1 MVTDNNDRA
10 WKRLAVSLAEAL
22 PGEWAIGRPGN
33 NCVLVRIPVDW
44 TFTWIGV
51 ERSRKIDDPGLIVGR
66 VGLIGPFRFGYHH
79 GERSDVFGGPGTVD
93 LTADNA
99 EQTLFDFITGYGLPQ
114 VDLWDAIRMAET
126 CEAQY
131 GRPEAEWGRPI
142 VFPEA
147 AGWRLV
153 FDTGFGL
160 NLDDSPPWTIS
171 STLSRPGGQ
180 NVTSFPMTRTQQEA
194 RTHSI
199 DLAQWLASWKW
210 PIESTRNQK
219 RPRGAWPV
227 VTLRDVHGRRGLL
240 QQQNIA
246 ERRAAE
252 GPEWQPGRDP
262 VPGVTRGREAE
273 RQPERDAWLADL
285 SLRLEQV
292 RARAGEQAATYDL
305 SPPSLTRLAELV
317 LADYSGVGH
326 LHLPSQSGLVD
337 AYASYLGEVLRQQ
350 AGGQWKLRPGEP
362 DENNPHIGRPY
373 LERVDHDATTSTKCP
388 SCGSSNWWRN
398 AGPSY
403 WPKRCGAGRRE
414 RQIGS
419 APGSSVGDNLHP

>member
-79 GERSDVFGGPGTVD
+79 GERSDVFGGPGKVD

-153 FDTGFGL
+153 FDTG
-160 NLDDSPPWTIS
+160 SP
-171 STLSRPGGQ
+171 
-180 NVTSFPMTRTQQEA
+180 
-194 RTHSI
+194 
-199 DLAQWLASWKW
+199 
-210 PIESTRNQK
+210 
-219 RPRGAWPV
+219 
-227 VTLRDVHGRRGLL
+227 
-240 QQQNIA
+240 
-246 ERRAAE
+246 E
-252 GPEWQPGRDP
+252 GP
-262 VPGVTRGREAE
+262 AE
-273 RQPERDAWLADL
+273 KAIAWLRGNYAPDEANWYTAL
-285 SLRLEQV
+285 LEAW
-292 RARAGEQAATYDL
+292 RHGGRAGGLDYLTAQREEALRRLKLPKSTYAL
-305 SPPSLTRLAELV
+305 
-317 LADYSGVGH
+317 
-326 LHLPSQSGLVD
+326 
-337 AYASYLGEVLRQQ
+337 
-350 AGGQWKLRPGEP
+350 
-362 DENNPHIGRPY
+362 N
-373 LERVDHDATTSTKCP
+373 
-388 SCGSSNWWRN
+388 
-398 AGPSY
+398 
-403 WPKRCGAGRRE
+403 
-414 RQIGS
+414 
-419 APGSSVGDNLHP
+419 